1 LSDAARHH
9 PPSDGPSFPAGE
21 RADPLDDG
29 PKLPTDEVVT
39 SFVSDLGFAPDPFQV
54 RAIRAL
60 LEGRSVLVA
69 APTGAGKTVVGE
81 FACHEALHHG
91 GKCFYTT
98 PIKALSNQKYRDLVR
113 RYGDE
118 RVGLLTGDRSING
131 EAPIVVMT
139 TEVLRNMIYDASPTL
154 RGLRHVVLDEVH
166 YLADRSRGAVWEE
179 VIVQLPS
186 SVQLAS
192 LSATVSNAEEFGRWL
207 DLVRDGCEIVIEEA
221 RPVPLRHHY
230 FVNDRIYDTFR
241 PGRKGGASREHRER
255 ASQALGGVPNPDVV
269 MLERRAR
276 QRNRVT
282 NKGRRL
288 APDVK
293 LRWPSRPH
301 VVEELAHRTWLPAIL
316 FVFSRQGCESAVEQL
331 MLAGVRLTSAREQDE
346 IAAVVDTMVADLP
359 EADLRVL
366 HFATWRAGLLD
377 GIAAHHAGMVPAFKE
392 TVEVLFQRGLLK
404 VVVATETLALGINM
418 PARTVVIERLEKWN
432 GESHVLL
439 TPGEY
444 TQLTGR
450 AGRRGIDRVG
460 HAVVLYQRDL
470 DFPTVAGLVG
480 TRTYPLRSSFA
491 PSYNMAVNLLRRHD
505 LQQAE
510 ALLGASF
517 AQYEADQSVARRAD
531 RLDELEEGLEGYA
544 RHLTCELGDWEAY
557 WRTRRT
563 LSRREKEEA
572 RARKRA
578 AEDAVRDAVVR
589 LQPGDVLH
597 LPWIGRRGLVA
608 VVGVHVTK
616 KGTPLAQVVA
626 DDRALTKVGPREL
639 DGPPEPVER
648 IRLPRKGNPR
658 QKEYRRDIAVAL
670 RGLEPPGVDDL
681 PRRGGSSEDATA
693 EDGTDGGGRAGGD
706 AGGLSAEVAELRE
719 QVRAHPCHA
728 CPDRAEHERWQYRAD
743 ELFDQADSLRAS
755 IQHAT
760 GSLVRQLH
768 RILRVLEQLGYVRTD
783 EDRGPEPT
791 EEGLRLA
798 GIYSEV
804 DLLVAEA
811 VRRGL
816 LDELDPAELA
826 GVVSLFLYE
835 PRGGDPTEDP
845 ELPTLRTYETVE
857 DLLDLAEE
865 LREHERKAGVR
876 PLRDLDAGFVAPAWR
891 WASGADLD
899 ESLGDLELTGGDFV
913 RNVKQVA
920 DLVGQLRS
928 VGGGPLTHLAEEAL
942 DGLRRG
948 IVEA

>member
-1 LSDAARHH
+1 LTDAARRSR
-9 PPSDGPSFPAGE
+9 PTDWPTDVQTDGPT
-21 RADPLDDG
+21 
-29 PKLPTDEVVT
+29 LPDDEVVT
-39 SFVSDLGFAPDPFQV
+39 SFVAELGFAPDPFQI
-54 RAIRAL
+54 RAIRGL

-113 RYGDE
+113 RYGDD
-118 RVGLLTGDRSING
+118 RVGLLTGDRSVNG

-139 TEVLRNMIYDASPTL
+139 TEVLRNMIYEASPTL

-166 YLADRSRGAVWEE
+166 YLADRARGAVWEE

-207 DLVRDGCEIVIEEA
+207 DEVRDGCEIVIEES

-230 FVNDRIYDTFR
+230 FVNDRLYDTFR
-241 PGRKGGASREHRER
+241 PGRKGSATREHRER

-282 NKGRRL
+282 NKGRRMG
-288 APDVK
+288 PDVK

-301 VVEELAHRTWLPAIL
+301 VVEELAHRSWLPAII

-331 MLAGVRLTSAREQDE
+331 LLAGVRLTSTHEREQ
-346 IAAVVDTMVADLP
+346 IAALVDTMMADLP

-366 HFATWRAGLLD
+366 NFDTWRAGLLD

-505 LQQAE
+505 LRQAE

-517 AQYEADQSVARRAD
+517 AQFEADESVTRKAD
-531 RLDELEEGLEGYA
+531 RLNELEDGLEGYA
-544 RHLTCELGDWEAY
+544 RHLSCELGDWEEY
-557 WRTRRT
+557 WRVRRT

-608 VVGVHVTK
+608 VVGVHLTK

-658 QKEYRRDIAVAL
+658 QKEYRREIAITLRAL
-670 RGLEPPGVDDL
+670 QPPGIDEL
-681 PRRGGSSEDATA
+681 PPREAAS
-693 EDGTDGGGRAGGD
+693 GGD
-706 AGGLSAEVAELRE
+706 GNAGDGVGTSGLSAEVAELRE
-719 QVRAHPCHA
+719 EVRAHPCHA
-728 CPDRAEHERWQYRAD
+728 CPDRADHERWQYRAD

-768 RILRVLEQLGYVRTD
+768 RILRVLEELGYVDTD
-783 EDRGPEPT
+783 EDHGPTPT
-791 EEGLRLA
+791 DEGLRLA

-816 LDELDPAELA
+816 LDELEPEELA
-826 GVVSLFLYE
+826 GLASLFLYE

-845 ELPTLRTYETVE
+845 ELPTLRLYETVE
-857 DLLDLAEE
+857 DVLDLAEE
-865 LREHERKAGVR
+865 LRAQERQAGVR
-876 PLRDLDAGFVAPAWR
+876 PLRDLDAGFVAAAWR

-899 ESLGDLELTGGDFV
+899 EALGDLELTGGDFV

-920 DLVGQLRS
+920 DLLGQLRT
-928 VGGGPLTHLAEEAL
+928 VGGGPLTHLAEQAL

>member
-1 LSDAARHH
+1 MADAMAH
-9 PPSDGPSFPAGE
+9 D
-21 RADPLDDG
+21 
-29 PKLPTDEVVT
+29 DEVRRPVLEDPVVA
-39 SFVSDLGFAPDPFQV
+39 SFLDELGFAPDDFQV
-54 RAIRAL
+54 RAIEAL
-60 LEGRSVLVA
+60 LGGRSVLVA

-98 PIKALSNQKYRDLVR
+98 PIKALSNQKYRDLVQ
-113 RYGDE
+113 RYGDDK
-118 RVGLLTGDRSING
+118 VGLLTGDRSVNG
-131 EAPIVVMT
+131 EAPVVVMT
-139 TEVLRNMIYDASPTL
+139 TEVLRNMIYEASPTL

-186 SVQLAS
+186 SVQLAA

-207 DLVRDGCEIVIEEA
+207 DEVRDHCEVVIEEA

-230 FVNDRIYDTFR
+230 FVNDKVYDTFR
-241 PGRKGGASREHRER
+241 AGRKGGASREHRER
-255 ASQALGGVPNPDVV
+255 AAQALGGVPNPDVV

-276 QRNRVT
+276 TRNRVS
-282 NKGRRL
+282 NKGRRMG
-288 APDVK
+288 PDVR

-301 VVEELAHRTWLPAIL
+301 VVEELAHRGWLPAIL
-316 FVFSRQGCESAVEQL
+316 FVFSRQGCEDAVAQL
-331 MLAGVRLTSAREQDE
+331 TQAGVRLTDRHERDE
-346 IAAVVDTMVADLP
+346 IAATVDTMLGDLP
-359 EADLRVL
+359 AGDLRVL
-366 HFATWRAGLLD
+366 GFDRWRAALLD

-450 AGRRGIDRVG
+450 AGRRGIDTVG

-505 LQQAE
+505 LVQAE

-517 AQYEADQSVARRAD
+517 AQFEADESVVRSAEKLTE
-531 RLDELEEGLEGYA
+531 LDEALAGYG
-544 RHLTCELGDWEAY
+544 RHLTCELGDWAAY
-557 WRTRRT
+557 WDLRRS
-563 LSRREKEEA
+563 LSRLEKSEA
-572 RARKRA
+572 KARRRA
-578 AEDAVRDAVVR
+578 AEDQVRAGIAA
-589 LQPGDVLH
+589 LSPGDVLH
-597 LPWIGRRGLVA
+597 LPWTGRRGLVA
-608 VVGVHVTK
+608 VVGVHMTK
-616 KGTPLAQVVA
+616 KGTPLLQVVT
-626 DDRALTKVGPREL
+626 DERALTKVGPREL
-639 DGPPEPVER
+639 DGPPVPVER
-648 IRLPRKGNPR
+648 IRLPGKGNPR
-658 QKEYRRDIAVAL
+658 QKEYRRDIALLL
-670 RGLEPPGVDDL
+670 RGLEPPGIDDEQRPT
-681 PRRGGSSEDATA
+681 PRPA
-693 EDGTDGGGRAGGD
+693 D
-706 AGGLSAEVAELRE
+706 AGPSEEVRELRE
-719 QVRAHPCHA
+719 QVRLHPCHG

-743 ELFDQADSLRAS
+743 DLLDQAATLRRS
-755 IQHAT
+755 IERAT

-768 RILRVLEQLGYVRTD
+768 RILRVLTRLGYLEDAEDGIAPTD
-783 EDRGPEPT
+783 
-791 EEGLRLA
+791 EGLRLA

-811 VRRGL
+811 IRRGV
-816 LDELDPAELA
+816 LDDLDPAEVA
-826 GVVSLFLYE
+826 GIASLFLYE
-835 PRGGDPTEDP
+835 PRGGDPTERP
-845 ELPTLRTYETVE
+845 ELPTLAIYEAVE
-857 DLLDLAEE
+857 ELQELAEE
-865 LREHERKAGVR
+865 LRGHERDAGVR
-876 PLRDLDAGFVAPAWR
+876 PLRDLDAGFVAPAYR
-891 WASGADLD
+891 WASGDDLD
-899 ESLGDLELTGGDFV
+899 EALGGLDLTGGDFV

-928 VGGGPLTHLAEEAL
+928 VGGDPLSTNAA
-942 DGLRRG
+942 DAVDALRRG

>member
-1 LSDAARHH
+1 
-9 PPSDGPSFPAGE
+9 
-21 RADPLDDG
+21 
-29 PKLPTDEVVT
+29 
-39 SFVSDLGFAPDPFQV
+39 
-54 RAIRAL
+54 
-60 LEGRSVLVA
+60 
-69 APTGAGKTVVGE
+69 
-81 FACHEALHHG
+81 
-91 GKCFYTT
+91 
-98 PIKALSNQKYRDLVR
+98 
-113 RYGDE
+113 
-118 RVGLLTGDRSING
+118 
-131 EAPIVVMT
+131 
-139 TEVLRNMIYDASPTL
+139 
-154 RGLRHVVLDEVH
+154 
-166 YLADRSRGAVWEE
+166 
-179 VIVQLPS
+179 
-186 SVQLAS
+186 
-192 LSATVSNAEEFGRWL
+192 
-207 DLVRDGCEIVIEEA
+207 
-221 RPVPLRHHY
+221 
-230 FVNDRIYDTFR
+230 
-241 PGRKGGASREHRER
+241 
-255 ASQALGGVPNPDVV
+255 
-269 MLERRAR
+269 
-276 QRNRVT
+276 VT
-282 NKGRRL
+282 NKGRRMG
-288 APDVK
+288 PDVK

-301 VVEELAHRTWLPAIL
+301 VVEELAHRTWLPAIM
-316 FVFSRQGCESAVEQL
+316 FVFSRQGCEKAVEQL
-331 MLAGVRLTSAREQDE
+331 LLAGVRLTSEHERDE
-346 IAAVVDTMVADLP
+346 IAALVDTMMADLP

-366 HFATWRAGLLD
+366 NFATWRAGLLD

-517 AQYEADQSVARRAD
+517 AQFEADQSVTRKAD
-531 RLDELEEGLEGYA
+531 RLNELEEGLEGYA
-544 RHLTCELGDWEAY
+544 RHLTCELGDWEEY

-572 RARKRA
+572 KARKRA

-616 KGTPLAQVVA
+616 KGTPLAQVVV

-658 QKEYRRDIAVAL
+658 QKDYRREIAIKL
-670 RGLEPPGVDDL
+670 RGLEPPGVDEL
-681 PRRGGSSEDATA
+681 PPDIHLGE
-693 EDGTDGGGRAGGD
+693 GGD
-706 AGGLSAEVAELRE
+706 SRDAAGDGHAVAQDAAGDAAGDAAAGISAEVAELRE

-728 CPDRAEHERWQYRAD
+728 CPDRSEHERWQYRAD
-743 ELFDQADSLRAS
+743 ELFDQADSLRSS

-768 RILRVLEQLGYVRTD
+768 RILRVLEELGYVETD
-783 EDRGPEPT
+783 EDTGPEPT

-804 DLLVAEA
+804 DLLVAES

-816 LDELDPAELA
+816 LDELEPAELA
-826 GVVSLFLYE
+826 GIASLFLYE

-845 ELPTLRTYETVE
+845 ELPTLRMYETVE
-857 DLLDLAEE
+857 DVLDLADE
-865 LREHERKAGVR
+865 LRDHERKAGVR

-899 ESLGDLELTGGDFV
+899 EALGDLELTGGDFV
-913 RNVKQVA
+913 RNVKQIA

>member
-1 LSDAARHH
+1 VSDAARSR
-9 PPSDGPSFPAGE
+9 PVAEPSEGPTLP
-21 RADPLDDG
+21 DDR
-29 PKLPTDEVVT
+29 VVR
-39 SFVSDLGFAPDPFQV
+39 SFVAQLGFTPDPFQV
-54 RAIRAL
+54 RAITAL

-98 PIKALSNQKYRDLVR
+98 PIKALSNQKHRDLVR
-113 RYGDE
+113 RYGE
-118 RVGLLTGDRSING
+118 EQVGLLTGDRSING

-139 TEVLRNMIYDASPTL
+139 TEVLRNMIYEASPTL

-166 YLADRSRGAVWEE
+166 YLADRARGAVWEE
-179 VIVQLPS
+179 VIIQLPA
-186 SVQLAS
+186 SVQIAS

-207 DLVRDGCEIVIEEA
+207 HEVRDGCELIIEES

-230 FVNDRIYDTFR
+230 FVNGRIYDTFR
-241 PGRKGGASREHRER
+241 AGRKGGATREHRER

-282 NKGRRL
+282 GKGRRL
-288 APDVK
+288 ASDVK
-293 LRWPSRPH
+293 LRWPSRPQ
-301 VVEELAHRTWLPAIL
+301 VVEELAHRSWLPAII

-331 MLAGVRLTSAREQDE
+331 LLAGVRLTSAHERDE
-346 IAAVVDTMVADLP
+346 IASIVDTMLADLP
-359 EADLRVL
+359 DADLEVL
-366 HFATWRAGLLD
+366 NFSSWRAGLLD
-377 GIAAHHAGMVPAFKE
+377 GVAAHHAGMVPAFKE

-470 DFPTVAGLVG
+470 DFPTVASLVG

-505 LQQAE
+505 LRQAE

-517 AQYEADQSVARRAD
+517 AQFEADESVTRKAE
-531 RLDELEEGLEGYA
+531 RLLEVEEGLAGYA
-544 RHLTCELGDWEAY
+544 RHLTCELGDWEGY
-557 WRTRRT
+557 WQLRRT
-563 LSRREKEEA
+563 LTRREKEEA
-572 RARKRA
+572 KARKRA
-578 AEDAVRDAVVR
+578 AEDAVRDALVR

-597 LPWIGRRGLVA
+597 LPWTGRRGLVA
-608 VVGVHVTK
+608 VVGVHLTK
-616 KGTPLAQVVA
+616 KGTPLAQVIA

-658 QKEYRRDIAVAL
+658 QKEYRRDVAVLL
-670 RGLEPPGVDDL
+670 RGLEPPGVDLGLGPADEA
-681 PRRGGSSEDATA
+681 PPADTA
-693 EDGTDGGGRAGGD
+693 S
-706 AGGLSAEVAELRE
+706 GLSAEVEQLRE

-743 ELFDQADSLRAS
+743 ELFDQADSLRSS
-755 IQHAT
+755 IQRAT

-768 RILRVLEQLGYVRTD
+768 RILRVLEQLGYLEGVEGGD
-783 EDRGPEPT
+783 PEPT
-791 EEGLRLA
+791 DEGLRLA

-826 GVVSLFLYE
+826 GIAALFLYE
-835 PRGGDPTEDP
+835 PRGGDVTEDP
-845 ELPTLRTYETVE
+845 ELPTMRLYEAVE
-857 DLLDLAEE
+857 DVLGLAEE
-865 LREHERKAGVR
+865 LREHERAAGVR
-876 PLRDLDAGFVAPAWR
+876 PVRDLDAGFVAAAWR
-891 WASGADLD
+891 WTSGADLD
-899 ESLGDLELTGGDFV
+899 EALGDLELTGGDFV
-913 RNVKQVA
+913 RNIKQVA
-920 DLVGQLRS
+920 DLVGQLRT
-928 VGGGPLTHLAEEAL
+928 VGGGPLTSLAEGAL

>member
-1 LSDAARHH
+1 VSHAARH
-9 PPSDGPSFPAGE
+9 PGSVDTSTE
-21 RADPLDDG
+21 DPT
-29 PKLPTDEVVT
+29 LPDDEVVA
-39 SFVSDLGFAPDPFQV
+39 SFVSQLGFRPDPFQI
-54 RAIRAL
+54 RAIRGL

-98 PIKALSNQKYRDLVR
+98 PIKALSNQKHRDLVR
-113 RYGDE
+113 RYGE
-118 RVGLLTGDRSING
+118 EKVGLLTGDRSING

-139 TEVLRNMIYDASPTL
+139 TEVLRNMIYEASPTL

-179 VIVQLPS
+179 VIIQLPA

-207 DLVRDGCEIVIEEA
+207 NEVRDGCEVIIEES

-230 FVNDRIYDTFR
+230 FVNDRLYDTFR
-241 PGRKGGASREHRER
+241 AGRKGGATREHRER
-255 ASQALGGVPNPDVV
+255 AAQALAGVPNPDVV

-276 QRNRVT
+276 QRNRVSG
-282 NKGRRL
+282 KGRRM
-288 APDVK
+288 ASDVK
-293 LRWPSRPH
+293 LRWPSRPQ
-301 VVEELAHRTWLPAIL
+301 VVEELAHRSWLPAIL

-331 MLAGVRLTSAREQDE
+331 LLAGVRLTSAHERDE
-346 IAAVVDTMVADLP
+346 IASIVDTMLADLP
-359 EADLRVL
+359 EADLQVL
-366 HFATWRAGLLD
+366 KFDSWRSGLLD

-470 DFPTVAGLVG
+470 DFPTVASLVG

-505 LQQAE
+505 LHQAE

-517 AQYEADQSVARRAD
+517 AQFEADESVTRKAE
-531 RLDELEEGLEGYA
+531 RLIELEEGLEGYA
-544 RHLTCELGDWEAY
+544 RHLTCELGDWEGY
-557 WRTRRT
+557 WGLRRT

-572 RARKRA
+572 KARKRA
-578 AEDAVRDAVVR
+578 AEDAVRDALVR

-597 LPWIGRRGLVA
+597 LPWTGRRGLVA
-608 VVGVHVTK
+608 VVGVHLTK
-616 KGTPLAQVVA
+616 KGTPLAQVIA

-639 DGPPEPVER
+639 DGPPEVVER

-658 QKEYRRDIAVAL
+658 QKEYRRDVAVAL
-670 RGLEPPGVDDL
+670 RGLEPPGVDLDEL
-681 PRRGGSSEDATA
+681 RGGNGEAADP
-693 EDGTDGGGRAGGD
+693 DGGM
-706 AGGLSAEVAELRE
+706 SAEVEELRE
-719 QVRAHPCHA
+719 QVRLHPCHG

-743 ELFDQADSLRAS
+743 DLFDQADSLRNS
-755 IQHAT
+755 IQRAT

-768 RILRVLEQLGYVRTD
+768 RILRVLERLGYVETAEDTGPRPTD
-783 EDRGPEPT
+783 
-791 EEGLRLA
+791 EGLRLA

-811 VRRGL
+811 IRRGL
-816 LDELDPAELA
+816 LDELEAAELA
-826 GVVSLFLYE
+826 GVAALFLYE
-835 PRGGDPTEDP
+835 PRGGELTEDP
-845 ELPTLRTYETVE
+845 ELPTMRLYETVE
-857 DLLDLAEE
+857 DLLGLAEE
-865 LREHERKAGVR
+865 LRDHEREVGIR
-876 PLRDLDAGFVAPAWR
+876 PMRDLDAGFVAAAWR

-899 ESLGDLELTGGDFV
+899 EALGDLELTGGDFV

-920 DLVGQLRS
+920 DLIGQLRT
-928 VGGGPLTHLAEEAL
+928 VGGGPLTAVAEDAL